1 MTNKSEEKPSD
12 RRAGKR
18 KDRNQRVGTR
28 VPELGYYLIVTDTK
42 ETEKNYFDGLRDSI
56 PAELKDRLV
65 IKVEK
70 AKTTEL
76 VERALELANKEPQYR
91 IPWIVFDRDQ
101 VKDFVDR
108 IPDYV
113 EEKLNLAEIVIT
125 LDNKVYSYNALNEF
139 VIKRCDD
146 KALRACVKIENV
158 LLENYVGT
166 GLIFSTPTGSTAR
179 NLSSGGSIV
188 CPGIQSIQMNPI
200 EPNRFLGALESSIII
215 PKEFTITIFS
225 NTNDEVK
232 VLADGEEVYTE
243 KFDKICVSLSEK
255 YLVKLVDKNTN
266 FFERVSK
273 KLI

>member
-1 MTNKSEEKPSD
+1 MKEKIFLCVNK
-12 RRAGKR
+12 
-18 KDRNQRVGTR
+18 
-28 VPELGYYLIVTDTK
+28 TK
-42 ETEKNYFDGLRDSI
+42 ETAIILSNMVMRSLKSAGYTVINDSKSADIVIGFGGDGTLLSWLIRNNYDTNYKYIGVHCGTVGFLQDFD
-56 PAELKDRLV
+56 
-65 IKVEK
+65 
-70 AKTTEL
+70 
-76 VERALELANKEPQYR
+76 
-91 IPWIVFDRDQ
+91 VFD
-101 VKDFVDR
+101 VKNFVDR